1 MKFTFELPW
10 SKPNQ
15 ANSESA
21 KQSKSGKAAKEP
33 KAVKSPKTRTGKKK
47 TENFSEDLGPKAG
60 QELRNGQKGPVP
72 HGFQPFQPFPMDD
85 AELSNAILTLTG
97 YSPKNLAIYQEALHH
112 ASLHTLT
119 KEGQKWNNER
129 LEFLGD
135 AVIDLVLADQLY
147 ERFPGADEGFL
158 TELRAKVVS
167 TKKLDELAKS
177 LGVPTLL
184 HFDTRNQT
192 LARTKTI
199 FADALEAIIGAL
211 FRDHGYEATRKFVT
225 ERVVLAHL
233 DLELLSNTETNH
245 KSKVFEWAQR
255 EQRELKFV
263 QVEDEGIAPV
273 GRKFVMALVV
283 DGKEITRATDFNK
296 KAAEQRASALF
307 CEKLEAGWGV
317 KVSKK
322 KKSKDEE

>member
-10 SKPNQ
+10 LKPQ
-15 ANSESA
+15 SANVDSSSDA
-21 KQSKSGKAAKEP
+21 KKAKTTAAKPQKGKAISLENLATPVAAKSD
-33 KAVKSPKTRTGKKK
+33 KATKKK
-47 TENFSEDLGPKAG
+47 QTGTYSPNYAYGKD
-60 QELRNGQKGPVP
+60 PVL
-72 HGFQPFQPFPMDD
+72 QPFPLTEE
-85 AELSNAILTLTG
+85 ELSQAIFQLTG
-97 YSPKNLAIYQEALHH
+97 FVPKSISIYVEALHH
-112 ASLHTLT
+112 ASLHLT
-119 KEGQKWNNER
+119 GESGQKWNNER

-147 ERFPGADEGFL
+147 ERFPDAHEGFL

-177 LGVPTLL
+177 LGVPALL

-199 FADALEAIIGAL
+199 FADALEAIIGAI
-211 FRDHGYEATRKFVT
+211 FRDQGYEATRKFVT

-233 DLELLSNTETNH
+233 DLELLSLTETNH

-255 EQRELKFV
+255 EQRELKFI
-263 QVEDEGIAPV
+263 QVEDEGTAPV

-283 DGKEITRATDFNK
+283 DGLEITRATDYNK
-296 KAAEQRASALF
+296 KSAEQRASALF
-307 CEKLEAGWGV
+307 CEKLEAGWGI
-317 KVSKK
+317 KASKK
-322 KKSKDEE
+322 KKKAE